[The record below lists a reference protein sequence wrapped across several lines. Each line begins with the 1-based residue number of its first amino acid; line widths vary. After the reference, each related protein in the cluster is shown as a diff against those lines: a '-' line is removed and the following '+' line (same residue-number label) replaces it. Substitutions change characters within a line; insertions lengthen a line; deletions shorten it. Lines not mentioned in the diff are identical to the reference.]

1 MGVCCLSVSEAW
13 DWMRDTSLSQDWPN
27 TQQIHVVCWDHGQGW
42 GAVGFSGL
50 CHQGSL
56 HIVTRH
62 RSLLRI
68 SLRRA
73 DNKGSPNRPWTG
85 KSQMLQDAFCITM
98 SWTSSFSNE
107 EGQKP
112 CRRLCT
118 VPNKSRRLCAL
129 LMGRMQLGKVSF
141 LWAGSHSLHLL
152 GIQTLEWGPAVGR
165 RCLRVLVWVRLL
177 NFPKK
182 HSPKA

>member
-1 MGVCCLSVSEAW
+1 MWSPLSLLSAHFSLLLKCLWGSAACLWVKPGTEWGIRHCPRTGQVHSRSMLCAETMG
-13 DWMRDTSLSQDWPN
+13 RDEVLWASLD
-27 TQQIHVVCWDHGQGW
+27 
-42 GAVGFSGL
+42 

-56 HIVTRH
+56 HITTH
-62 RSLLRI
+62 HQPLLRI

-73 DNKGSPNRPWTG
+73 DNKGSPNRPRTG
-85 KSQMLQDAFCITM
+85 KSQRLQDAFCITM

-152 GIQTLEWGPAVGR
+152 GIQTLEWAYKQ
-165 RCLRVLVWVRLL
+165 LD
-177 NFPKK
+177 
-182 HSPKA
+182 H